1 MGLEGRN
8 ERGKE
13 PRAASLCPGRGGV
26 SPPHGSFCTLA
37 VTGTHGHGCEGAGDP
52 HPAAPVPCPC
62 VSLPCGLSPGCPGPP
77 QGAAGGLRP
86 RQSPVRGAAPAPR
99 HRQRARL
106 GGTDSDSVLYSIQ
119 SCFLS
124 GADICPGIKKDRK
137 KKKKRGKKRQSSSSI
152 SGCGKIL
159 VSSSSQPEAR
169 PGLEVEGGLFPCQP
183 RLPQGLPLSHSPFSS
198 PAVMPRCG

>member
-137 KKKKRGKKRQSSSSI
+137 KKKNGGKKDKVPQAFLDVEKSWSHPAH
-152 SGCGKIL
+152 
-159 VSSSSQPEAR
+159 SQR
-169 PGLEVEGGLFPCQP
+169 PGQAWRWRGDSFLVNHACP
-183 RLPQGLPLSHSPFSS
+183 RGCPSPTRRS
-198 PAVMPRCG
+198 PHLQ